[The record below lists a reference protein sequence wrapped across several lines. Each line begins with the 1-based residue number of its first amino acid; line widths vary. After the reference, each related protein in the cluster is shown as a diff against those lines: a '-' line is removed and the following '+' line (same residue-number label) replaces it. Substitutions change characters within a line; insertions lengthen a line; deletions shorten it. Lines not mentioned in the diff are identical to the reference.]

1 MKHFRATVLVLVLA
15 AISPVAAAAEG
26 STSAG
31 GDAALKADPAKAQ
44 PIVNTLC
51 VACHGT
57 DGNSPL
63 PANPSLA
70 GQHAR
75 YLYKQLSDYKAGRR
89 KNAVMAGMVATLS
102 DDDMRNLAAYF
113 AAQKPRPG
121 AAKDRELVAAG
132 QKLYR
137 GGDSAIGIP
146 ACSACHSPNG
156 AGIPAQYPRLA
167 GQHGEYTISQLQ
179 HFRSGERDND
189 ANSMMRIITARLS
202 DKEIAALAEYVSG
215 LR

>member
-1 MKHFRATVLVLVLA
+1 MKPFRATVLLLVLA
-15 AISPVAAAAEG
+15 VVSPLAAAAEAP
-26 STSAG
+26 SAAG
-31 GDAALKADPAKAQ
+31 GDAAPKADPAKAQ
-44 PIVNTLC
+44 PIVNSLC
-51 VACHGT
+51 VACHGV

-63 PANPSLA
+63 PANPNLA

-89 KNAVMAGMVATLS
+89 KNSVMGGMVATLS

-113 AAQKPRPG
+113 ATQRPRPG
-121 AAKDRELVAAG
+121 AAQDRELVAAG

-137 GGDSAIGIP
+137 GGDSATGVP

-156 AGIPAQYPRLA
+156 AGIPVQYPRLA
-167 GQHGEYTISQLQ
+167 GQQGEYTVSQLQ
-179 HFRSGERDND
+179 HFRSGERVND
-189 ANSMMRIITARLS
+189 ANAMMRTIAARLS
-202 DKEIAALAEYVSG
+202 DKEIAALAEYISG